1 MRFWL
6 NGYYNTGYTFNP
18 NDVAAR
24 LHFGRLAENGYY
36 GVFRQFANMMVVCEA
51 SYALSTNGMIVVY
64 SRGPTIDLNGYDQAT
79 ATYDFE
85 SAVITKD
92 NGDRYYSFVTSAVP
106 ATLTVKQTTSYTYN
120 NKKVPCAFVGAAG
133 LVYDG
138 PATYTLVNRYSDT
151 TGALVVRQGR
161 LVFDWNAGWGGTNVV
176 VTGGTLALAEEA
188 NAKAL
193 SSKADV
199 DISGSGTIEIGRDQV
214 VVRTLSVDGGATL
227 KESGVYGG
235 AEAGL
240 DAAHTL
246 ACLSGAGTLKVRRNT
261 REQQGLIMV
270 FR

>member
-1 MRFWL
+1 
-6 NGYYNTGYTFNP
+6 
-18 NDVAAR
+18 
-24 LHFGRLAENGYY
+24 
-36 GVFRQFANMMVVCEA
+36 MMVVCEA

-64 SRGPTIDLNGYDQAT
+64 NRGATIDLNGHDQAT

-85 SAVITKD
+85 GTTITRD

-106 ATLTVKQTTSYTYN
+106 ATLTVKQTTSYN

-138 PATYTLVNRYSDT
+138 PATDTLVNRYSVT

-199 DISGSGTIEIGRDQV
+199 DISGSGMIEIGRDQV
-214 VVRTLSVDGGATL
+214 VVRTLSADGGATL
-227 KESGVYGG
+227 KNPGVYGG
-235 AEAGL
+235 ADAGL

-246 ACLSGAGTLKVRRNT
+246 SCLTGTGTLKVMRNT
-261 REQQGLIMV
+261 REQQGLMLIY
-270 FR
+270 R